1 MNRIIT
7 LLMLASCWTSAVQAE
22 VKEAGENGF
31 TVTASVTT
39 TASPQQAWDAM
50 TGRVAEWWSGD
61 HSWSGDAANFY
72 IRAELG
78 GCFCER
84 LPGANGQP
92 DGGVEHLRII
102 YIKPGEVIRFDG
114 SLGPFMDMPAQ
125 GRMSW
130 VIAPATEGGTGST
143 ITFTY
148 RVHGY
153 MEGGFAGLAPIV
165 DGVNSLQLQGLQ
177 ALLLKPAEIKV
188 DPAPGVG
195 MTE

>member
-1 MNRIIT
+1 MAR
-7 LLMLASCWTSAVQAE
+7 LLFAALTWLAFTASVAQAE
-22 VKEAGENGF
+22 VKQASDTSF
-31 TVTASVTT
+31 TVSHSVTT
-39 TASPQQAWDAM
+39 PASPQQAWKAM
-50 TGRVAEWWSGD
+50 TEDISQWWNGA
-61 HSWSGDAANFY
+61 HSWSADASNFY

-84 LPGANGQP
+84 LPGADGQP

-102 YIKPGEVIRFDG
+102 FIKPGEVIRFDG

-130 VIAPATEGGTGST
+130 TITPAAEGEAGST

-153 MEGGFAGLAPIV
+153 MEGGFAGLAPVV
-165 DGVNSLQLQGLQ
+165 DGVIGEQIQRLR
-177 ALLLKPAEIKV
+177 ALLNP
-188 DPAPGVG
+188 
-195 MTE
+195 

>member
-1 MNRIIT
+1 MPRNLKLVLIVMAT
-7 LLMLASCWTSAVQAE
+7 WLSVAHAE
-22 VKEAGENGF
+22 VTEVSDSSF
-31 TVTASVTT
+31 TVSHSVNTP
-39 TASPQQAWDAM
+39 ASPQQAWNAM
-50 TGRVAEWWSGD
+50 TQDIAKWWNGD

-72 IRAELG
+72 VRAELG

-84 LPGANGQP
+84 LPGIDGQA

-130 VIAPATEGGTGST
+130 VIAPAPEGAPGST

-153 MEGGFAGLAPIV
+153 LEGGFAGLAPVV
-165 DGVNSLQLQGLQ
+165 DGVVDQQLQGLK
-177 ALLLKPAEIKV
+177 ALL
-188 DPAPGVG
+188 DHTNGG
-195 MTE
+195 

>member
-1 MNRIIT
+1 MKRFLT
-7 LLMLASCWTSAVQAE
+7 LMLVVLATGLPVAQAE
-22 VKEAGENGF
+22 VTEVSDSSF
-31 TVTASVTT
+31 TVSHSVTT
-39 TASPQQAWDAM
+39 AASMQQAWNAM
-50 TGRVAEWWSGD
+50 TQDIAKWWNGD

-72 IRAELG
+72 VRAELG

-84 LPGANGQP
+84 LPGTDGQA

-130 VIAPATEGGTGST
+130 VITPAADGAAGST
-143 ITFTY
+143 ISFTY

-153 MEGGFAGLAPIV
+153 IEGGFAGLAPVV
-165 DGVNSLQLQGLQ
+165 DGVVGQQLQGLQ
-177 ALLLKPAEIKV
+177 ALLGQTKG
-188 DPAPGVG
+188 D
-195 MTE
+195 

>member
-1 MNRIIT
+1 MNQKWA
-7 LLMLASCWTSAVQAE
+7 LLLLASCWISVAQAE
-22 VKEAGENGF
+22 VTEAGDSSF
-31 TVTASVTT
+31 TVSHTVSTPAT
-39 TASPQQAWDAM
+39 PQKVWAAM
-50 TGRVAEWWSGD
+50 TQRISEWWHPD

-72 IRAELG
+72 VRAELG

-84 LPGANGQP
+84 LPGADGQP

-130 VIAPATEGGTGST
+130 AITPAAEGGTGST

-153 MEGGFAGLAPIV
+153 MDGGFAGLAPVV
-165 DGVNSLQLQGLQ
+165 DGVIGQQIQSLQ
-177 ALLLKPAEIKV
+177 ALLML
-188 DPAPGVG
+188 
-195 MTE
+195 

>member
-1 MNRIIT
+1 MVRIFAMLVI
-7 LLMLASCWTSAVQAE
+7 MLAALVPTAQAE
-22 VKEAGENGF
+22 VTQAGDSSF
-31 TVTASVTT
+31 TVSHTVET
-39 TASPQQAWDAM
+39 TASSNEAWETM
-50 TGRVAEWWSGD
+50 TQRVGEWWHPD

-84 LPGANGQP
+84 LPGADGKP

-102 YIKPGEVIRFDG
+102 YIKSGEEIRFDG
-114 SLGPFMDMPAQ
+114 SLGPLMSMAVQ

-130 VIAPATEGGTGST
+130 VISPAADGEAGSR

-153 MEGGFAGLAPIV
+153 MEGGFAGLAPAV
-165 DGVNSLQLQGLQ
+165 DSMIGQQIQRLQ
-177 ALLLKPAEIKV
+177 ALLQ
-188 DPAPGVG
+188 
-195 MTE
+195 

>member
-1 MNRIIT
+1 MNRIFT
-7 LLMLASCWTSAVQAE
+7 LTPIILASCWLSAAQAE
-22 VKEAGENGF
+22 VTGAGDSGF
-31 TVTASVTT
+31 TVTSSVTT
-39 TASPQQAWDAM
+39 AASPQQAWAAL
-50 TGRVAEWWSGD
+50 TQRVSEWWHPD

-84 LPGANGQP
+84 LPGVDGQP

-102 YIKPGEVIRFDG
+102 YFKPGEVIHFDG

-130 VIAPATEGGTGST
+130 IISPAAEGATGST

-153 MEGGFAGLAPIV
+153 MQGGFTGL
-165 DGVNSLQLQGLQ
+165 
-177 ALLLKPAEIKV
+177 
-188 DPAPGVG
+188 
-195 MTE
+195 